1 MQGKFI
7 ERQNRGNLIFL
18 KTADGKSATA
28 SYKYTGSFF
37 NQKKLYVGFFSNGNI
52 KMNIKNFIIPAI
64 ACFCCSSF
72 FISCEEKGLMVND
85 NDVSYIIFAK
95 DMTKDTTTVSFKVYN
110 EGEVP
115 EIPLEVSV
123 YGKVQD
129 KDLKFSV
136 SVDEDRTTLPANL
149 YELPTE
155 CLIEK
160 GQLTGSVCIKL
171 KNSEILSTNTLIL
184 ALKIDE
190 KEEVR
195 EGARQYSR
203 AIVTVTDRLF
213 KPSWWSVAD
222 TGGADTPLNSV
233 EEYYLGIYLEDKY
246 KMFLDELKKDD
257 MVFDGKNKQVLRKYA
272 LKLKN
277 TLKDINAERAAQG
290 LGPLVDEKTQ
300 LEITVPVA
308 G

>member
-1 MQGKFI
+1 
-7 ERQNRGNLIFL
+7 
-18 KTADGKSATA
+18 
-28 SYKYTGSFF
+28 
-37 NQKKLYVGFFSNGNI
+37 
-52 KMNIKNFIIPAI
+52 MNIKNFIIPAI

-300 LEITVPVA
+300 LEITVLVA

>member
-1 MQGKFI
+1 
-7 ERQNRGNLIFL
+7 
-18 KTADGKSATA
+18 
-28 SYKYTGSFF
+28 
-37 NQKKLYVGFFSNGNI
+37 
-52 KMNIKNFIIPAI
+52 MNIKNFIIPAI

-195 EGARQYSR
+195 EGARHTQEEKYKE
-203 AIVTVTDRLF
+203 AISKVRD
-213 KPSWWSVAD
+213 K
-222 TGGADTPLNSV
+222 
-233 EEYYLGIYLEDKY
+233 YYLGIYLEDKY

>member
-1 MQGKFI
+1 
-7 ERQNRGNLIFL
+7 
-18 KTADGKSATA
+18 
-28 SYKYTGSFF
+28 
-37 NQKKLYVGFFSNGNI
+37 
-52 KMNIKNFIIPAI
+52 MNIKNFIIPAI

-110 EGEVP
+110 EVP

>member
-1 MQGKFI
+1 
-7 ERQNRGNLIFL
+7 
-18 KTADGKSATA
+18 
-28 SYKYTGSFF
+28 
-37 NQKKLYVGFFSNGNI
+37 
-52 KMNIKNFIIPAI
+52 MNIKNFIIPAI

-190 KEEVR
+190 KQAVR

>member
-1 MQGKFI
+1 
-7 ERQNRGNLIFL
+7 
-18 KTADGKSATA
+18 
-28 SYKYTGSFF
+28 
-37 NQKKLYVGFFSNGNI
+37 
-52 KMNIKNFIIPAI
+52 MNVKNFIIPAI

-72 FISCEEKGLMVND
+72 FISCEEQGLMVND
-85 NDVSYIIFAK
+85 NDVSYIIFAN

-110 EGEVP
+110 EGEVT

-136 SVDEDRTTLPANL
+136 SVDEDRTTLPADL

-160 GQLTGSVCIKL
+160 GQLTGNVYIKF

-222 TGGADTPLNSV
+222 AGGADTPLNSV

>member
-1 MQGKFI
+1 
-7 ERQNRGNLIFL
+7 
-18 KTADGKSATA
+18 
-28 SYKYTGSFF
+28 
-37 NQKKLYVGFFSNGNI
+37 
-52 KMNIKNFIIPAI
+52 MNIKNFIIPAI

-115 EIPLEVSV
+115 AIPLEVSE

>member
-1 MQGKFI
+1 
-7 ERQNRGNLIFL
+7 
-18 KTADGKSATA
+18 
-28 SYKYTGSFF
+28 
-37 NQKKLYVGFFSNGNI
+37 
-52 KMNIKNFIIPAI
+52 MNIKNFIIPAI

-233 EEYYLGIYLEDKY
+233 EEYCLGIYLEDKY

>member
-1 MQGKFI
+1 
-7 ERQNRGNLIFL
+7 
-18 KTADGKSATA
+18 
-28 SYKYTGSFF
+28 
-37 NQKKLYVGFFSNGNI
+37 
-52 KMNIKNFIIPAI
+52 MNIKNFIIPAI

-72 FISCEEKGLMVND
+72 YISCEEKGLMVND

-95 DMTKDTTTVSFKVYN
+95 DMTKDTTTGSFKVYN

>member
-1 MQGKFI
+1 
-7 ERQNRGNLIFL
+7 
-18 KTADGKSATA
+18 
-28 SYKYTGSFF
+28 
-37 NQKKLYVGFFSNGNI
+37 
-52 KMNIKNFIIPAI
+52 MNIKNFIIPAI

-222 TGGADTPLNSV
+222 TGGADTPLNSG

>member
-1 MQGKFI
+1 
-7 ERQNRGNLIFL
+7 
-18 KTADGKSATA
+18 
-28 SYKYTGSFF
+28 
-37 NQKKLYVGFFSNGNI
+37 
-52 KMNIKNFIIPAI
+52 MNIKNFIIPAI

-222 TGGADTPLNSV
+222 TGVSDTPINSV

>member
-1 MQGKFI
+1 
-7 ERQNRGNLIFL
+7 
-18 KTADGKSATA
+18 
-28 SYKYTGSFF
+28 
-37 NQKKLYVGFFSNGNI
+37 
-52 KMNIKNFIIPAI
+52 MNIKNFIIPAI

-160 GQLTGSVCIKL
+160 GQLTVSVCIKL

>member
-1 MQGKFI
+1 
-7 ERQNRGNLIFL
+7 
-18 KTADGKSATA
+18 
-28 SYKYTGSFF
+28 
-37 NQKKLYVGFFSNGNI
+37 
-52 KMNIKNFIIPAI
+52 MNIKNFIIPAI

-136 SVDEDRTTLPANL
+136 SVDKDRTTLPANL

-160 GQLTGSVCIKL
+160 GQLTGSAYIKL

-203 AIVTVTDRLF
+203 AIVAVTDRLF

>member
-1 MQGKFI
+1 
-7 ERQNRGNLIFL
+7 
-18 KTADGKSATA
+18 
-28 SYKYTGSFF
+28 
-37 NQKKLYVGFFSNGNI
+37 
-52 KMNIKNFIIPAI
+52 MNIKNFIIPAI

-110 EGEVP
+110 ESEVP

-136 SVDEDRTTLPANL
+136 SVDKDRTTLPANL

-160 GQLTGSVCIKL
+160 GQLTGSAYIKL

-203 AIVTVTDRLF
+203 AIVAVTDRLF

>member
-1 MQGKFI
+1 
-7 ERQNRGNLIFL
+7 
-18 KTADGKSATA
+18 
-28 SYKYTGSFF
+28 
-37 NQKKLYVGFFSNGNI
+37 
-52 KMNIKNFIIPAI
+52 MNIKNFIIPAI

-95 DMTKDTTTVSFKVYN
+95 DMTKDTTSVSFKVYN

-115 EIPLEVSV
+115 VIPLEVSV

>member
-1 MQGKFI
+1 
-7 ERQNRGNLIFL
+7 
-18 KTADGKSATA
+18 
-28 SYKYTGSFF
+28 
-37 NQKKLYVGFFSNGNI
+37 
-52 KMNIKNFIIPAI
+52 MNIKNFIIPAI

-246 KMFLDELKKDD
+246 KDTGVQTGLLQELTCRHRSRSIIFL
-257 MVFDGKNKQVLRKYA
+257 RYA
-272 LKLKN
+272 LLQ
-277 TLKDINAERAAQG
+277 I
-290 LGPLVDEKTQ
+290 
-300 LEITVPVA
+300 
-308 G
+308 

>member
-1 MQGKFI
+1 
-7 ERQNRGNLIFL
+7 
-18 KTADGKSATA
+18 
-28 SYKYTGSFF
+28 
-37 NQKKLYVGFFSNGNI
+37 
-52 KMNIKNFIIPAI
+52 MNIKNFIIPAI

-72 FISCEEKGLMVND
+72 FISCEEKGLMVNV

>member
-1 MQGKFI
+1 
-7 ERQNRGNLIFL
+7 
-18 KTADGKSATA
+18 
-28 SYKYTGSFF
+28 
-37 NQKKLYVGFFSNGNI
+37 
-52 KMNIKNFIIPAI
+52 MNIKNFIIPAI

-95 DMTKDTTTVSFKVYN
+95 DMTKDTSTVSFKVYN

-171 KNSEILSTNTLIL
+171 KNSEILSTNTLNL

>member
-1 MQGKFI
+1 
-7 ERQNRGNLIFL
+7 
-18 KTADGKSATA
+18 
-28 SYKYTGSFF
+28 
-37 NQKKLYVGFFSNGNI
+37 
-52 KMNIKNFIIPAI
+52 MNIKNFIIPAI

-136 SVDEDRTTLPANL
+136 SVDEDRTTLLANL

>member
-1 MQGKFI
+1 MKI
-7 ERQNRGNLIFL
+7 KNLI
-18 KTADGKSATA
+18 
-28 SYKYTGSFF
+28 
-37 NQKKLYVGFFSNGNI
+37 
-52 KMNIKNFIIPAI
+52 IPTI

-85 NDVSYIIFAK
+85 NDISYIVFAK
-95 DMTKDTTTVSFKVYN
+95 DMAKDTTIVSFKVYN
-110 EGEVP
+110 EGERP
-115 EIPLEVSV
+115 ESSLEVSV

-129 KDLKFSV
+129 EDLKFSV
-136 SVDEDRTTLPANL
+136 SVDESRTTLPANL
-149 YELPTE
+149 YELPAE

-160 GQLTGSVCIKL
+160 GQLKGNVYIKL
-171 KNSEILSTNTLIL
+171 KNSEILSSQTLIL

-190 KEEVR
+190 EEEIKE
-195 EGARQYSR
+195 GSKQYSR

-213 KPSWWSVAD
+213 KPSWWSVHD
-222 TGGADTPLNSV
+222 TGGGDNPLNSV
-233 EEYYLGIYLEDKY
+233 DEYYLGIYLEDKY

-257 MVFDGKNKQVLRKYA
+257 MVFDGTNKQVLRKYS

-277 TLKDINAERAAQG
+277 TLKNINAERAAQG

>member
-1 MQGKFI
+1 
-7 ERQNRGNLIFL
+7 
-18 KTADGKSATA
+18 
-28 SYKYTGSFF
+28 
-37 NQKKLYVGFFSNGNI
+37 
-52 KMNIKNFIIPAI
+52 MNIKNFIIPAI

-277 TLKDINAERAAQG
+277 TLKVINAERAAQG

>member
-1 MQGKFI
+1 
-7 ERQNRGNLIFL
+7 
-18 KTADGKSATA
+18 
-28 SYKYTGSFF
+28 
-37 NQKKLYVGFFSNGNI
+37 
-52 KMNIKNFIIPAI
+52 MNIKNFIIPAI

-195 EGARQYSR
+195 EVARQYSR

>member
-1 MQGKFI
+1 
-7 ERQNRGNLIFL
+7 
-18 KTADGKSATA
+18 
-28 SYKYTGSFF
+28 
-37 NQKKLYVGFFSNGNI
+37 
-52 KMNIKNFIIPAI
+52 MNVKNFIIPAI

-72 FISCEEKGLMVND
+72 FISCEEQGLMVND
-85 NDVSYIIFAK
+85 NDVSYIIFAN

>member
-1 MQGKFI
+1 
-7 ERQNRGNLIFL
+7 
-18 KTADGKSATA
+18 
-28 SYKYTGSFF
+28 
-37 NQKKLYVGFFSNGNI
+37 
-52 KMNIKNFIIPAI
+52 MNIKNFIIPAI

-136 SVDEDRTTLPANL
+136 SVDKDRTTLPANL

-160 GQLTGSVCIKL
+160 GQLTGSAYIKL

-203 AIVTVTDRLF
+203 AIIAVTDRLF

>member
-1 MQGKFI
+1 
-7 ERQNRGNLIFL
+7 
-18 KTADGKSATA
+18 
-28 SYKYTGSFF
+28 
-37 NQKKLYVGFFSNGNI
+37 
-52 KMNIKNFIIPAI
+52 MNIKNFIIPAI

-213 KPSWWSVAD
+213 KSSWWSVAD

>member
-1 MQGKFI
+1 
-7 ERQNRGNLIFL
+7 
-18 KTADGKSATA
+18 
-28 SYKYTGSFF
+28 
-37 NQKKLYVGFFSNGNI
+37 
-52 KMNIKNFIIPAI
+52 MNIKNFIIPAI

-246 KMFLDELKKDD
+246 KMFLDELKKVD

>member
-1 MQGKFI
+1 
-7 ERQNRGNLIFL
+7 
-18 KTADGKSATA
+18 
-28 SYKYTGSFF
+28 
-37 NQKKLYVGFFSNGNI
+37 
-52 KMNIKNFIIPAI
+52 MNVKNFIIPAI

-72 FISCEEKGLMVND
+72 FISCEEQGLMVND
-85 NDVSYIIFAK
+85 NDVSYIIFAN

-136 SVDEDRTTLPANL
+136 SVDEDRTTLPADL

-160 GQLTGSVCIKL
+160 GQLTGNVYIKF

>member
-1 MQGKFI
+1 
-7 ERQNRGNLIFL
+7 
-18 KTADGKSATA
+18 
-28 SYKYTGSFF
+28 
-37 NQKKLYVGFFSNGNI
+37 
-52 KMNIKNFIIPAI
+52 MNIKNFIIPAI

-233 EEYYLGIYLEDKY
+233 EEYYLVIYLEDKY

>member
-1 MQGKFI
+1 M
-7 ERQNRGNLIFL
+7 
-18 KTADGKSATA
+18 
-28 SYKYTGSFF
+28 
-37 NQKKLYVGFFSNGNI
+37 
-52 KMNIKNFIIPAI
+52 
-64 ACFCCSSF
+64 
-72 FISCEEKGLMVND
+72 
-85 NDVSYIIFAK
+85 
-95 DMTKDTTTVSFKVYN
+95 
-110 EGEVP
+110 
-115 EIPLEVSV
+115 
-123 YGKVQD
+123 QD

>member
-1 MQGKFI
+1 
-7 ERQNRGNLIFL
+7 
-18 KTADGKSATA
+18 
-28 SYKYTGSFF
+28 
-37 NQKKLYVGFFSNGNI
+37 
-52 KMNIKNFIIPAI
+52 MNIKNFIIPAI

-195 EGARQYSR
+195 EGARQNSR

>member
-1 MQGKFI
+1 
-7 ERQNRGNLIFL
+7 
-18 KTADGKSATA
+18 
-28 SYKYTGSFF
+28 
-37 NQKKLYVGFFSNGNI
+37 
-52 KMNIKNFIIPAI
+52 MNIKNFIIPAI

-233 EEYYLGIYLEDKY
+233 GEYYLGIYLEDKY

-257 MVFDGKNKQVLRKYA
+257 MVFDGKDKQVLRKYA